1 MGTQILGLSRTGDF
15 EGRHAELVLDIYNR
29 ISGGSSLL
37 PPAIGFIF
45 DRECKTQQKR
55 DELKT
60 RSKGK
65 AIFTSRRMYENYLL
79 NPGAIAEVVNAIED
93 LRGHAPVTEEG
104 VQQLI
109 EAKRGEESDYC
120 SARLPE
126 EPDRW
131 IVDIDAAGMLK
142 DIFNELSETR
152 VAFNKVEHSV
162 ALTDWILEHSP
173 EVLREIA
180 DLLESALP
188 DSPAQ
193 S

>member
-1 MGTQILGLSRTGDF
+1 
-15 EGRHAELVLDIYNR
+15 
-29 ISGGSSLL
+29 
-37 PPAIGFIF
+37 
-45 DRECKTQQKR
+45 
-55 DELKT
+55 
-60 RSKGK
+60 
-65 AIFTSRRMYENYLL
+65 
-79 NPGAIAEVVNAIED
+79 
-93 LRGHAPVTEEG
+93 
-104 VQQLI
+104 
-109 EAKRGEESDYC
+109 
-120 SARLPE
+120 
-126 EPDRW
+126 
-131 IVDIDAAGMLK
+131 MLK